1 MQQLK
6 TPIQH
11 ARQTMTVAKN
21 KSISRNYQTNGD
33 HIGPAGP
40 WVFLPP
46 MSSISCVSAEL
57 QHKCLDLTCIGHNP
71 RVTQPS
77 TAPRM
82 LIGKVLNC
90 VVLFYLAFS
99 RGSQGVPYCNDPEV
113 VASLS
118 LAVRRSLRQT
128 SALGL
133 RPTIMAIRSP
143 AAEFPQKK

>member
-1 MQQLK
+1 
-6 TPIQH
+6 
-11 ARQTMTVAKN
+11 
-21 KSISRNYQTNGD
+21 
-33 HIGPAGP
+33 
-40 WVFLPP
+40 

-77 TAPRM
+77 TAHRM

-99 RGSQGVPYCNDPEV
+99 RGAPGVPYCNDPAV
-113 VASLS
+113 VASFS
-118 LAVRRSLRQT
+118 LAVRRSPRQT

-133 RPTIMAIRSP
+133 RPTIMAIRSS
-143 AAEFPQKK
+143 AAEFPQKKWNGCSELAETCSQTIKAVNKKIDAAQ